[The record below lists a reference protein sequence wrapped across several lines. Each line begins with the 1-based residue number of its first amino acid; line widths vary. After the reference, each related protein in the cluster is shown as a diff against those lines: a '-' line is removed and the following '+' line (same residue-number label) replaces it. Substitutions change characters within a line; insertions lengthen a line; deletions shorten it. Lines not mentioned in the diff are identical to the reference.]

1 MRLIELSEN
10 ILNINEIL
18 DFAGR
23 ENIVLRVSDGRE
35 FVLAELDSFD
45 RELELTRQNEELMS
59 FLDRRSEEEK
69 TYTLEEVKK
78 QLGI

>member
-45 RELELTRQNEELMS
+45 RELELTRQNEELMN